1 MVTELLYLKN
11 SYAKQFEATVVK
23 VDGRFVIL
31 DKTLFYPQ
39 SGRQPS
45 DTGTLVCNGRE
56 YKVLFAKKV
65 GQDISHDV
73 DGEGIKQGDLVV
85 GFIDWGNRYQYMRHH
100 TACHIL
106 SAVVNQETNALITGN
121 QISLEKARI
130 DFDIEEF
137 DRDFIDSILEK
148 VNEIIF
154 RELDIEINEMS
165 REEAFEIP
173 SVLKLKN
180 VLPPAIENIRVVNIT
195 GVDAQAC
202 GGTHVANTK
211 EIGKIAIKKVENK
224 GKNNRRIVFVLKE

>member
-1 MVTELLYLKN
+1 MIN
-11 SYAKQFEATVVK
+11 SPKIFLN
-23 VDGRFVIL
+23 DR
-31 DKTLFYPQ
+31 
-39 SGRQPS
+39 SGRQ
-45 DTGTLVCNGRE
+45 
-56 YKVLFAKKV
+56 
-65 GQDISHDV
+65 I
-73 DGEGIKQGDLVV
+73 I
-85 GFIDWGNRYQYMRHH
+85 YQYHSH
-100 TACHIL
+100 
-106 SAVVNQETNALITGN
+106 
-121 QISLEKARI
+121 
-130 DFDIEEF
+130 
-137 DRDFIDSILEK
+137 ILEK